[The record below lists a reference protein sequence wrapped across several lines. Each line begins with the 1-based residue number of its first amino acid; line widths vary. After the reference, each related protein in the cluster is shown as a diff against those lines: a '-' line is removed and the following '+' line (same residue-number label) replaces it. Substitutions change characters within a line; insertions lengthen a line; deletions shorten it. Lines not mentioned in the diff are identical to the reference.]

1 MASWKR
7 VITTSDDS
15 NYKNSNIQEAST
27 SARGGIKLFSDTDQ
41 SVAANSVSTT
51 ASRTYGIQL
60 DSNGKAVVNVPWS
73 DTTVANSFRTV
84 KSTNSGGTTSTLGA
98 TEVLELEAGTNVEL
112 VESGGVVTISATDT
126 NTQLSTADV
135 RGKISGTGVI
145 SYDSST
151 GVISSSANNYSLPA
165 ATATV
170 RGGIELGS
178 NTQQSVAANS
188 VSATA
193 SRTYAIQTNSDGQAV
208 VNVPWTDSNTNTF
221 RTIKFDTNG
230 DGTANSTLGTTS
242 NLELYGSGGV
252 SLAHSG
258 SDVTI
263 SLDST
268 VVKTSGTQT
277 IAGNKSFSNN
287 VVISGNLTV
296 SGTSTTVNTETVTV
310 NDNIIVLNNNA
321 ASTPTED
328 AGVEVERGSR
338 TNVFINWDESAKEWT
353 GRVQASHDN
362 DTTGYTGRMALIER
376 ASTGSSGSIDTAG
389 AMFINTDNGN
399 FYVYS

>member
-27 SARGGIKLFSDTDQ
+27 SAKGGIKLFSDTDQ
-41 SVAANSVSTT
+41 SVAANSVSAT

-60 DSNGKAVVNVPWS
+60 DANGKAVVNVPWT
-73 DTTVANSFRTV
+73 DANTNTFRTV
-84 KSTNSGGTTSTLGA
+84 KVTDSSETVSTLGS

-112 VESGGVVTISATDT
+112 VESGGVVTISSTDT
-126 NTQLSTADV
+126 NTQLSTAQV

-165 ATATV
+165 ATSSV

-178 NTQQSVAANS
+178 DTQQSVAANS
-188 VSATA
+188 VSSTA
-193 SRTYAIQTNSDGQAV
+193 SRTYAIQTNSAGQAV

-221 RTIKFDTNG
+221 RTIKFDTSG
-230 DGTANSTLGTTS
+230 DGTANSTLGSTS
-242 NLELYGSGGV
+242 NLELYGSGGI
-252 SLAHSG
+252 SIAHSG
-258 SDVTI
+258 ADVTL

-296 SGTSTTVNTETVTV
+296 SGTQTIVNTETVTV
-310 NDNIIVLNNNA
+310 NDNIIVLNNNSA
-321 ASTPTED
+321 ATPSED
-328 AGVEVERGSR
+328 AGIEVERGSR
-338 TNVFINWDESAKEWT
+338 TNTFINWDESAFEWT
-353 GRVQASHDN
+353 ARIQGSSSN
-362 DTTGYTGRMALIER
+362 DTTGYTGRLATIER
-376 ASTGSSGSIDTAG
+376 ASTGSSGSINTAG